1 MPGKGGIL
9 PAPPPVFSPMQARR
23 TAYFVSDR
31 TGITA
36 EMLGHS
42 LLTQFDSQS
51 FREVTVPFV
60 DTPDKAREL
69 VAHINQRAALDGVR
83 PLVIS
88 TLVDPDLG
96 SILAQAD
103 ACYLDCFQ
111 TFIQPLEAELGV
123 KSSHTVGRS
132 HSANDVINYHERI
145 ESINYALGHDDG
157 VATRDLAD

>member
-1 MPGKGGIL
+1 
-9 PAPPPVFSPMQARR
+9 MQARR
-23 TAYFVSDR
+23 TAFFVSDR

-42 LLTQFDSQS
+42 LLTQFESQG

-60 DTPDKAREL
+60 DTPEKAREL
-69 VAHINQRAALDGVR
+69 VERINQRAALDGVR
-83 PLVIS
+83 PLVIG

-96 SILAQAD
+96 SILAQAE

-132 HSANDVINYHERI
+132 HSAHDVINYHERI
-145 ESINYALGHDDG
+145 ESINYA
-157 VATRDLAD
+157 